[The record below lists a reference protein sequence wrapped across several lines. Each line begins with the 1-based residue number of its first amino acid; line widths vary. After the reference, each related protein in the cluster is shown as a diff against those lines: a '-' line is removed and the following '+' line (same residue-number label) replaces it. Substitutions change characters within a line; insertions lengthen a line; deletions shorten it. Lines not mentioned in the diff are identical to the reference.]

1 MPSVIV
7 FGASGFVGAPYT
19 RALKQAHPDWS
30 ITAYVRSTQP
40 ESQLKST
47 LHADRI
53 IVGDFSDFEKV
64 KATSA
69 EHDIAVNAG
78 NSFTADPVAAII
90 AGQESR
96 PTKGKVIH
104 ISGGGNFIDFGTSGN
119 WNPESKVWND
129 SKEDDIKAIHKEM
142 FNGQSDTLVLEAGL
156 GDDAIDTYIVCPP
169 VVYGGAS
176 VNSPGMGI
184 GYKLITGN
192 AKPLGF
198 VPYVGEGTAVLSTC
212 HILDVVGFLVK
223 ISDVAASGPAQGS
236 PYSRFYM
243 IETSRVAWKDL
254 ATELAKVMHARG
266 IFSTAEPK
274 SVEFEQAGEGEVKY
288 LVGSNML
295 MKGDR
300 AAAMGYKAKH
310 PSILTQIHED
320 LKEVTI

>member
-19 RALKQAHPDWS
+19 KALKQAHPDWS
-30 ITAYVRSTQP
+30 ITAYVRSPQS
-40 ESQLKST
+40 ESQLN
-47 LHADRI
+47 ADRV

-64 KATSA
+64 KAASA

-90 AGQESR
+90 AGQKSR
-96 PTKGKVIH
+96 GTKGKVIH
-104 ISGGGNFIDFGTSGN
+104 ISGGGNFIDFGTSGGFN
-119 WNPESKVWND
+119 SESKVWND
-129 SKEDDIKAIHKEM
+129 ANEDDINAIHKEM
-142 FNGQSDTLVLEAGL
+142 FNGQSDTLVLEAGN
-156 GDDAIDTYIVCPP
+156 GDDGIDTYIVCPS

-176 VNSPGMGI
+176 ISSPVLGV

-192 AKPLGF
+192 AKPLGY
-198 VPYVGEGTAVLSTC
+198 VPYVGDGTAVLSTC
-212 HILDVVGFLVK
+212 HILDLVDFLVK
-223 ISDVAASGPAQGS
+223 ISDVAAQGPAESS

-243 IETSRVAWKDL
+243 LETSRVAWKDL
-254 ATELAKVMHARG
+254 ATELAKMMHARG
-266 IFSTAEPK
+266 IFSSPVPK

-300 AAAMGYKAKH
+300 AAAMGFKAKY

-320 LKEVTI
+320 LKELAI